1 MSERDNDYKHLERER
16 MISLADLIEEIWRK
30 IWLIIILAVVFAVLC
45 AGYKYMS
52 DRSKAEAATKAASQ
66 PAGSISLTEEE
77 MSEVNSVWRLY
88 DHVSATEQ
96 YLTDS
101 IRMNIDPYHEDRV
114 TLLYAIKTE
123 EGDSSSLVQAFE
135 TYIAE
140 GGLSEDLQESYP
152 DVNAIYLSELV
163 SVVGEDTVTDPS
175 DISSEEEPEETAQT
189 NSIFGVQVID
199 EDEDGA
205 AELADAVEQCMN
217 SYAKNL
223 GNQLGAF
230 DPTLV
235 DRSAAQVYD
244 STLKSK
250 QTTAL
255 TDQITLQNRINT
267 QTETF
272 SDEQAAVLDTLL
284 ASDTD
289 SEDSNSAAESS
300 DGSSAQTEVAARV
313 HISGRYTLLGV
324 VIGIVLGIII
334 IILYYIARGTLN
346 IAQEMPG
353 EFGISVF
360 GQIHE
365 KKVRNPL
372 VRAWR
377 RVVYKKKPLP
387 LETERQ
393 IVLAN
398 LKTFCKKNEIDHIL
412 LTGTGWNLTE
422 NESLQAIRTAL
433 AENGIEAEIAGGL
446 PDSPETLELLLDASP
461 IVLVETLHKSY
472 YKNVV
477 RETEL
482 CVEQGMQMAGAIV
495 LE

>member
-1 MSERDNDYKHLERER
+1 MNERDNDYKHLQRER

-45 AGYKYMS
+45 AGYKYLS
-52 DRSKAEAATKAASQ
+52 DRSKAEAAAKATSQ
-66 PAGSISLTEEE
+66 AAGDTSLTEEE

-88 DHVSATEQ
+88 DQVSAAEQ
-96 YLTDS
+96 YMTDS

-114 TLLYAIKTE
+114 TMQYAIKME
-123 EGDSSSLVQAFE
+123 DGGPSDLLEVFE
-135 TYIAE
+135 TYVEE
-140 GGLSEDLQESYP
+140 GGLGNDLQESYP
-152 DVNAIYLSELV
+152 DVDAIYLTELV
-163 SVVGEDTVTDPS
+163 SVVGEDILPDTS
-175 DISSEEEPEETAQT
+175 GISSEAESEEIVQT
-189 NSIFGVQVID
+189 NSIFSVQVINGD
-199 EDEDGA
+199 EDEA
-205 AELADAVEQCMN
+205 AQLADAVEQCMN

-230 DPTLV
+230 SLTLV

-244 STLKSK
+244 STLKSE
-250 QTTAL
+250 QTSVL
-255 TDQITLQNRINT
+255 TDQITLQNRITT
-267 QTETF
+267 QTENF
-272 SDEQAAVLDTLL
+272 SDEQTAVLDNLL
-284 ASDTD
+284 ASGTD
-289 SEDSNSAAESS
+289 SEDSNSAAEVP
-300 DGSSAQTEVAARV
+300 DDSSAQTEAAAKV
-313 HISGRYTLLGV
+313 HISGRYILLGV

-334 IILYYIARGTLN
+334 IILYYLARGTLN

-398 LKTFCKKNEIDHIL
+398 LKTFCKKNGIDHIL

-422 NESLQAIRTAL
+422 NESLQEIRTAL

-446 PDSPETLELLLDASP
+446 PDSPETLELLLAASP
-461 IVLVETLHKSY
+461 VVLVETLHKSY
-472 YKNVV
+472 YRNVV

-482 CVEQGMQMAGAIV
+482 CVEQGVQMAGAIV